1 MHLLCLRID
10 KSILRIHN
18 TNTHTSRGVIQMTNK
33 QPKTEKEFKEWLKVL
48 IEEYKKENKKEVA

>member
-1 MHLLCLRID
+1 
-10 KSILRIHN
+10 
-18 TNTHTSRGVIQMTNK
+18 MTNK